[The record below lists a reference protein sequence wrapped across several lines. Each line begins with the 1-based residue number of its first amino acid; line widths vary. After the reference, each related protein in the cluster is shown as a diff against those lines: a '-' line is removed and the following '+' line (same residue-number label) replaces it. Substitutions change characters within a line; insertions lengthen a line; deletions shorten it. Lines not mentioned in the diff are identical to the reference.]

1 MNWIY
6 GITIS
11 KEGEDHVVSVS
22 DLPEVVTA
30 GDTHEEALA
39 LAADA
44 IAVVVAG
51 RMKDEAELPPPS
63 PVAMNEES
71 VPLDPQLAAKASVYA
86 LWRKAK
92 ISKSELARRMQRK
105 EGEIRRLL
113 DPTHGTKLDQLRDAA
128 HALGDELVVGTLH
141 A

>member
-6 GITIS
+6 GIAIS
-11 KEGEDHVVSVS
+11 KEGEDHVVSVR

-51 RMKDEAELPPPS
+51 RMKDEAELQPPS
-63 PVAMNEES
+63 TVAVNEES
-71 VPLDPQLAAKASVYA
+71 VPLDPHLAAKASVYA
-86 LWRKAK
+86 LWRKAR

-113 DPTHGTKLDQLRDAA
+113 DPAHGTKLDQLRDAA
-128 HALGDELVVGTLH
+128 HALGDALVVGTLR

>member
-6 GITIS
+6 GAAID
-11 KEGEDHVVSVS
+11 KQGEDHVVSVR

-44 IAVVVAG
+44 IAVIVAG

-63 PVAMNEES
+63 PVAAGEEA
-71 VPLDPQLAAKASVYA
+71 VPLDPHLAAKASVYA

-105 EGEIRRLL
+105 EGEVRRLL
-113 DPTHGTKLDQLRDAA
+113 DPAHGTKLDQLRDAA
-128 HALGDELVVGTLH
+128 HVLGDELVVGTLR